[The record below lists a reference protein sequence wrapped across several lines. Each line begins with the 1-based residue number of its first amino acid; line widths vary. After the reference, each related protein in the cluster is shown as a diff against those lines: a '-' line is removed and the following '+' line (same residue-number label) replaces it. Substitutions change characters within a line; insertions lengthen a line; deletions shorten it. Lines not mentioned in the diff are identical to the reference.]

1 MIRWQPRF
9 FAGIRNY
16 PPAARTRMAMSVPLL
31 ATRGDRVARAVAR
44 ALGSAALGRVTAEE
58 RSWIARIEARRRQ
71 LTSERALTEP
81 SFDPNPDQPRPWW
94 GAGQPVPVGAAAAL
108 MSLPPVWCLLLMRLV
123 RTLRPRSCLELGTG
137 LGISGAY
144 QGAALELNGTGSLT
158 TMEGAAEWAE
168 IAQRGFAKLGLSRV
182 ETVVGP
188 IAEKL
193 AGDRS
198 GPFDHV
204 LVDAEHTEEAM
215 LEAFEMLLPDLS
227 AEAVVVFDDIDF
239 YEGSRRAWSRIKS
252 HPNVSAAVG
261 ARRFGIAIVS
271 GSTT

>member
-1 MIRWQPRF
+1 MIRWPTRF

-16 PPAARTRMAMSVPLL
+16 PPAARTRMAISVPLL
-31 ATRGDRVARAVAR
+31 ATRRDRVARAAAR
-44 ALGSAALGRVTAEE
+44 ALGTAALGRVTAEE
-58 RSWIARIEARRRQ
+58 RSWIAKIEARRRQ
-71 LTSERALTEP
+71 LTSERAVTEP

-94 GAGQPVPVGAAAAL
+94 GAGEPVPVGTAAAV

-137 LGISGAY
+137 VGISGAY
-144 QGAALELNGTGSLT
+144 QAAALELNGAGRLT

-168 IAQRGFAKLGLSRV
+168 IAQRGFAELGLGRV

-193 AGDRS
+193 ADVRS
-198 GPFDHV
+198 RPFDHV
-204 LVDAEHTEEAM
+204 LVDSEHTEEAM
-215 LEAFEMLLPDLS
+215 LEAFEMLLSDLS

-239 YEGSRRAWSRIKS
+239 YEGSRRAWSRIKR

-261 ARRFGIAIVS
+261 ARRLGIAIVS
-271 GSTT
+271 GSTS